1 LAGILKKPQPPSEQV
16 GIENEECHI
25 AMNTSEGFNGQ
36 GQQANPC
43 VMVIFGASGDLTK
56 RKLIPALCNL
66 AKDRLLSQ
74 QFAVIGFSYDSI
86 TTEAFRT
93 QLSKDIK
100 EFAGEPVDGKLW
112 DGLLERIYYVQGDFQ
127 DAAAYERLKQ
137 QIAAAEKVHSTQ
149 GNRFYYLAVSP
160 KFFAPVVKQLGQAGL
175 TQEVDGKWAR
185 VIVEK
190 PFGRDLASAKELNS
204 ELKQILSEQQIYRI
218 DHYLGK
224 ETVQNLMVFRFAN
237 SIAEPL
243 WNRNFIDSVQITA
256 AETVGVE
263 QRGGFYETAGAL
275 RDMVPNHLFQLLSL
289 AAMEPPISF
298 DADAVRDKQAEIL
311 HAVQVPTHEQVLSTA
326 VRGQY
331 GEGTKWGER
340 LSAYRAEPSVS
351 AASNT
356 ETFAALK
363 LHIDNWRWS
372 GVPFYLRTG
381 KRLQRRATEIAIQ
394 FRRSPFVL
402 FRKTQIAD
410 LQTNRLVIHIQP
422 DEGISLRF
430 GAKVPGSVMRLGLVN
445 MEFDYA
451 RDFGPSHSTGYERL
465 LHDCMIGDAT
475 LFQRADMV
483 EAGWSV
489 IQPVLEVWSSLK
501 PEPFPNYP
509 SGSWGPAEA
518 DELLSRDG
526 RAWRTIG
533 EEHVLPEPSQVPATV
548 QRATAGVH

>member
-1 LAGILKKPQPPSEQV
+1 MTEIVQE
-16 GIENEECHI
+16 
-25 AMNTSEGFNGQ
+25 Q
-36 GQQANPC
+36 GQQASPC

-66 AKDRLLSQ
+66 AKDRLLSP
-74 QFAVIGFSYDSI
+74 QFAVIGFSYDSM
-86 TTEAFRT
+86 TTEAFKA

-100 EFAGEPVDGKLW
+100 EFAPEPVDGKLW
-112 DGLLERIYYVQGDFQ
+112 DWFLERIYYVQGDFQ
-127 DAAAYERLKQ
+127 DSAAYGRLQ
-137 QIAAAEKVHSTQ
+137 AQIAAAEKTHSTQ
-149 GNRFYYLAVSP
+149 GNRFFYLAVSP

-175 TQEVDGKWAR
+175 TQELDGKWTR

-190 PFGRDLASAKELNS
+190 PFGRDLDSAKELNR
-204 ELKQILSEQQIYRI
+204 ELKQILNEQQIYRI

-237 SIAEPL
+237 AIAEPL
-243 WNRNFIDSVQITA
+243 WNRNFINSVQITA

-263 QRGGFYETAGAL
+263 QRGAFYETAGAL

-289 AAMEPPISF
+289 TAMEPPISF

-311 HAVQVPTHEQVLSTA
+311 HAVQVPNPEDVVTTA

-331 GEGTKWGER
+331 GEGVAGEER
-340 LSAYRAEPSVS
+340 LLAYRNEAKVS
-351 AASNT
+351 PASNT
-356 ETFAALK
+356 ETYVALK

-381 KRLQRRATEIAIQ
+381 KRLPRRATEIAIQ
-394 FRRSPFVL
+394 FRRPPFVL
-402 FRKTQIAD
+402 FRKTKIAD
-410 LQTNRLVIHIQP
+410 LHTNQLVIHIQP

-430 GAKVPGSVMRLGLVN
+430 GAKVPGPVMQLGLVN
-445 MEFDYA
+445 MEFDYE
-451 RDFGPSHSTGYERL
+451 RDFGRSHNTGYERL

-483 EAGWSV
+483 EAGWKV
-489 IQPVLEVWSSLK
+489 IQPVLDVWK
-501 PEPFPNYP
+501 AVPAERFPNYAA
-509 SGSWGPAEA
+509 GSWGPAEA
-518 DELLSRDG
+518 DELLARDR

-533 EEHVLPEPSQVPATV
+533 KEQLSSELSEVPATLG
-548 QRATAGVH
+548 RATAGAR

>member
-1 LAGILKKPQPPSEQV
+1 
-16 GIENEECHI
+16 
-25 AMNTSEGFNGQ
+25 
-36 GQQANPC
+36 
-43 VMVIFGASGDLTK
+43 MVIFGASGDLTK

-66 AKDRLLSQ
+66 AKDQLLSQ
-74 QFAVIGFSYDSI
+74 QFAVIGFSNDSM
-86 TTEAFRT
+86 TTESFRA

-100 EFAGEPVDGKLW
+100 EFATEPVDTKLW
-112 DGLLERIYYVQGDFQ
+112 DWFVERIYYVQGDFQ
-127 DAAAYERLKQ
+127 DSAAYARLKAQ
-137 QIAAAEKVHSTQ
+137 VEAVEKANTTQ
-149 GNRFYYLAVSP
+149 GNRFFYLAVAT
-160 KFFAPVVKQLGQAGL
+160 KFFAPVAKQLGQAGL
-175 TQEVDGKWAR
+175 TQEGDGKWAR

-190 PFGRDLASAKELNS
+190 PFGRDLESAKELNR
-204 ELKQILSEQQIYRI
+204 ELKKILTEQQICRI

-289 AAMEPPISF
+289 TTMEPPISF

-311 HAVQVPTHEQVLSTA
+311 HAVQVLTPEEVLSNA

-331 GEGTKWGER
+331 GEGVMNGER
-340 LSAYRAEPSVS
+340 LQAYRNEVKVS
-351 AASNT
+351 PTSNT
-356 ETFAALK
+356 DTYIALK
-363 LHIDNWRWS
+363 LQIDNWRWA

-381 KRLQRRATEIAIQ
+381 KRLPRRMTEIAIQ
-394 FRRSPFVL
+394 FRRCPFVL
-402 FRKTQIAD
+402 FRNTPISD
-410 LQTNRLVIHIQP
+410 LETNRLVIHIQP

-451 RDFGPSHSTGYERL
+451 RDFGSAHSTGYERL
-465 LHDCMIGDAT
+465 IHDCMIGDAT

-483 EAGWSV
+483 EAGWKV
-489 IQPVLEVWSSLK
+489 IQPVLDVWQAL
-501 PEPFPNYP
+501 PAGGFPNYAA
-509 SGSWGPAEA
+509 GTWGPAEA
-518 DELLSRDG
+518 DRLLARDG
-526 RAWRTIG
+526 RAWRATEDEQPKTEIN
-533 EEHVLPEPSQVPATV
+533 QTPAAV
-548 QRATAGVH
+548 GRATAGVR

>member
-1 LAGILKKPQPPSEQV
+1 MTELMHE
-16 GIENEECHI
+16 
-25 AMNTSEGFNGQ
+25 Q
-36 GQQANPC
+36 GQHASPC

-66 AKDRLLSQ
+66 AQGKLLSS
-74 QFAVIGFSYDSI
+74 QFAIIGFSYDSI

-100 EFAGEPVDGKLW
+100 EFAPEPVDPKLW
-112 DGLLERIYYVQGDFQ
+112 DWFLERIYYVQGDFQ
-127 DAAAYERLKQ
+127 DSTAYEKLKA
-137 QIAAAEKVHSTQ
+137 QIAAAEKAHSTQ

-175 TQEVDGKWAR
+175 TQESDGKWAR

-190 PFGRDLASAKELNS
+190 PFGRDLDSAKELNR
-204 ELKQILSEQQIYRI
+204 ELKQILNEQQIYRI

-263 QRGGFYETAGAL
+263 RRGGYYETSGAL

-289 AAMEPPISF
+289 TAMEPPISF
-298 DADAVRDKQAEIL
+298 DANAVRDKQAEIL
-311 HAVQVPTHEQVLSTA
+311 HAVQPLSPEEVLTSA

-331 GEGTKWGER
+331 GEGIAGDER
-340 LSAYRAEPSVS
+340 SLAYRQEPNVS
-351 AASNT
+351 PSSDT
-356 ETFAALK
+356 ETYVALK
-363 LHIDNWRWS
+363 LHVDTWRWA

-381 KRLQRRATEIAIQ
+381 KRLARRATEIAIQ
-394 FRRSPFVL
+394 FRRSPIVL
-402 FRKTQIAD
+402 FRKTKIAD

-430 GAKVPGSVMRLGLVN
+430 GAKVPGPVMRLGLVN

-451 RDFGPSHSTGYERL
+451 RDFGSSHSTGYERL
-465 LHDCMIGDAT
+465 LYDCMIGDAT

-483 EAGWSV
+483 EAGWKV
-489 IQPVLEVWSSLK
+489 IQPVLDVWKAL
-501 PEPFPNYP
+501 PAQRFPNYAA
-509 SGSWGPAEA
+509 GSWGPAEA
-518 DELLSRDG
+518 DELLTQDG

-533 EEHVLPEPSQVPATV
+533 EEHVSSESSEVPATV
-548 QRATAGVH
+548 GRATAGAD

>member
-1 LAGILKKPQPPSEQV
+1 MSD
-16 GIENEECHI
+16 
-25 AMNTSEGFNGQ
+25 SFNGH
-36 GQQANPC
+36 GQQASSC

-66 AKDRLLSQ
+66 AKDKLLSQ

-86 TTEAFRT
+86 TTEAFRA

-100 EFAGEPVDGKLW
+100 EFAGEPVDAKLW
-112 DGLLERIYYVQGDFQ
+112 DWLLERIYYVQGDFQ
-127 DAAAYERLKQ
+127 DAAAYDRLKQ
-137 QIAAAEKVHSTQ
+137 QMAAAEKAHSTQ

-160 KFFAPVVKQLGQAGL
+160 KFFAPVAKQLGQAGL
-175 TQEVDGKWAR
+175 TQESDGKWAR

-190 PFGRDLASAKELNS
+190 PFGRDLGSAKELNR
-204 ELKQILSEQQIYRI
+204 ELKQILNEQQIYRI

-263 QRGGFYETAGAL
+263 HRGGFYETAGAL

-289 AAMEPPISF
+289 TAMEPPISF

-311 HAVQVPTHEQVLSTA
+311 HAVQVSKPEDVMSMA

-331 GEGTKWGER
+331 GQGTTGAER
-340 LSAYRAEPSVS
+340 LLAYRTEPMVS
-351 AASNT
+351 ADSNT
-356 ETFAALK
+356 ETYAALR
-363 LHIDNWRWS
+363 LEIDNWRWA

-381 KRLQRRATEIAIQ
+381 KRLSRRTTEIAIQ
-394 FRRSPFVL
+394 FRRAPFVL
-402 FRKTQIAD
+402 FRNTKISD
-410 LQTNRLVIHIQP
+410 LQTNRLAIHIQP
-422 DEGISLRF
+422 DEGISLSF
-430 GAKVPGSVMRLGLVN
+430 GAKVPGPVMKLGSVN

-451 RDFGPSHSTGYERL
+451 RDFGRSHSTGYERL
-465 LHDCMIGDAT
+465 LYDCMMGDAT

-483 EAGWSV
+483 EAGWRV
-489 IQPVLEVWSSLK
+489 IQPVLDLWKALPVQG
-501 PEPFPNYP
+501 FPNYAA
-509 SGSWGPAEA
+509 GSWGPAEA
-518 DELLSRDG
+518 DGLLARDG
-526 RAWRTIG
+526 RAWRII
-533 EEHVLPEPSQVPATV
+533 EEERTLPEPS
-548 QRATAGVH
+548 

>member
-1 LAGILKKPQPPSEQV
+1 MPDRTNMTESFTEHG
-16 GIENEECHI
+16 H
-25 AMNTSEGFNGQ
+25 
-36 GQQANPC
+36 QASPC

-66 AKDRLLSQ
+66 AKDKLLSP
-74 QFAVIGFSYDSI
+74 QFAVIGFSYNSM
-86 TTEAFRT
+86 TTEEFRA
-93 QLSKDIK
+93 QLTKDIK
-100 EFAGEPVDGKLW
+100 ECAPEPIDSQLW
-112 DGLLERIYYVQGDFQ
+112 NWFLERTYYVQGDFQ
-127 DAAAYERLKQ
+127 DSAAYGRLQ
-137 QIAAAEKVHSTQ
+137 EQIAAAEKNHSTQ
-149 GNRFYYLAVSP
+149 GNRFFYLAVSP

-175 TQEVDGKWAR
+175 TQEEDGKWAR

-190 PFGRDLASAKELNS
+190 PFGRDLPSAKQLNRD
-204 ELKQILSEQQIYRI
+204 LKQILDEQQIYRI

-224 ETVQNLMVFRFAN
+224 E
-237 SIAEPL
+237 
-243 WNRNFIDSVQITA
+243 SVQITA

-263 QRGGFYETAGAL
+263 QRGGYYETSGAL

-289 AAMEPPISF
+289 TAMEPPISF

-311 HAVQVPTHEQVLSTA
+311 HAVQVPKPEDVMSMA

-331 GEGTKWGER
+331 GQGMAGAEP
-340 LSAYRAEPSVS
+340 LPAYRTEPMVS

-356 ETFAALK
+356 ETYAALR
-363 LHIDNWRWS
+363 LEIDNWRWA

-381 KRLQRRATEIAIQ
+381 KPLSRRMTEIAIQ

-402 FRKTQIAD
+402 FRNTKIAD

-430 GAKVPGSVMRLGLVN
+430 GAKVPGPVMQLGLVN

-451 RDFGPSHSTGYERL
+451 RDFGRSHSTGYERL
-465 LHDCMIGDAT
+465 MYDCMMGDAT

-483 EAGWSV
+483 EAGWRV
-489 IQPVLEVWSSLK
+489 IQPVLDAWSSTPAK
-501 PEPFPNYP
+501 GFPNYAA
-509 SGSWGPAEA
+509 GSWGPEES
-518 DELLSRDG
+518 DELLRRDG

-533 EEHVLPEPSQVPATV
+533 EDHPVSEPSEVPAAV
-548 QRATAGVH
+548 GRATAGAR

>member
-1 LAGILKKPQPPSEQV
+1 MTEPTHE
-16 GIENEECHI
+16 
-25 AMNTSEGFNGQ
+25 Q
-36 GQQANPC
+36 GQHASPC

-66 AKDRLLSQ
+66 AQGKLLSS
-74 QFAVIGFSYDSI
+74 QFAIIGFSYDSI

-100 EFAGEPVDGKLW
+100 EFATERVDPKLW
-112 DGLLERIYYVQGDFQ
+112 DWFLERIYYVQGDFQ

-137 QIAAAEKVHSTQ
+137 QIAAAENAHSTE

-175 TQEVDGKWAR
+175 AQESDGKWTR

-190 PFGRDLASAKELNS
+190 PFGRDVDSAKELNR
-204 ELKQILSEQQIYRI
+204 ELKQILNEQQIYRI

-243 WNRNFIDSVQITA
+243 WNGNFIDSVQITA

-263 QRGGFYETAGAL
+263 HRGGYYETSGAL

-289 AAMEPPISF
+289 TAMEPPISF
-298 DADAVRDKQAEIL
+298 DADAVRDKQAEVL
-311 HAVQVPTHEQVLSTA
+311 HAVQALSPEEVLTSA

-331 GEGTKWGER
+331 GEGIEGKER
-340 LSAYRAEPSVS
+340 LSAYRQEPNVSPSSDAETYV
-351 AASNT
+351 
-356 ETFAALK
+356 ALK
-363 LHIDNWRWS
+363 LHVDTWRWA

-381 KRLQRRATEIAIQ
+381 KRLARRATEIAIQ
-394 FRRSPFVL
+394 FRRSPIVL
-402 FRKTQIAD
+402 FRKTEIAD

-430 GAKVPGSVMRLGLVN
+430 GAKVPGPVMRLGLVN
-445 MEFDYA
+445 MDFDYA
-451 RDFGPSHSTGYERL
+451 RDFGSSHSTGYERL
-465 LHDCMIGDAT
+465 LYDCMIGDAT

-483 EAGWSV
+483 EAGWNV
-489 IQPVLEVWSSLK
+489 IQPVLDVWKAL
-501 PEPFPNYP
+501 PAQRFPNYAA
-509 SGSWGPAEA
+509 GSWGPAEA
-518 DELLSRDG
+518 DELLARDG
-526 RAWRTIG
+526 RAWRLIG
-533 EEHVLPEPSQVPATV
+533 EDHVSSEPSKVSATV
-548 QRATAGVH
+548 GRATAGAD

>member
-1 LAGILKKPQPPSEQV
+1 MTESFTEHG
-16 GIENEECHI
+16 H
-25 AMNTSEGFNGQ
+25 
-36 GQQANPC
+36 QASPC

-66 AKDRLLSQ
+66 AKDKLLSP
-74 QFAVIGFSYDSI
+74 QFAVIGFSYNSM
-86 TTEAFRT
+86 TTEAFRA
-93 QLSKDIK
+93 QLTKDIK
-100 EFAGEPVDGKLW
+100 EFAPEPIDSRLW
-112 DGLLERIYYVQGDFQ
+112 DWLLERTYYVQGDFQ
-127 DAAAYERLKQ
+127 DSAAYGRLQ
-137 QIAAAEKVHSTQ
+137 AQIAAAEKTHSTQ
-149 GNRFYYLAVSP
+149 GNRFFYLAVSP

-175 TQEVDGKWAR
+175 TQEEDGKWAR

-190 PFGRDLASAKELNS
+190 PFGRDLASAKQLNRD
-204 ELKQILSEQQIYRI
+204 LKQILDEQQIYRI

-263 QRGGFYETAGAL
+263 QRGGYYETSGAL

-289 AAMEPPISF
+289 TAMEPPISF
-298 DADAVRDKQAEIL
+298 DADAVRDKQ
-311 HAVQVPTHEQVLSTA
+311 
-326 VRGQY
+326 
-331 GEGTKWGER
+331 
-340 LSAYRAEPSVS
+340 
-351 AASNT
+351 
-356 ETFAALK
+356 ETYAALR
-363 LHIDNWRWS
+363 LEIDNWRWA

-381 KRLQRRATEIAIQ
+381 KRLPRRMTEIAIQ

-402 FRKTQIAD
+402 FRNTKISD

-430 GAKVPGSVMRLGLVN
+430 GAKVPGPVMQLGLVN

-451 RDFGPSHSTGYERL
+451 RDFGRSHSTGYERL
-465 LHDCMIGDAT
+465 MYDCMMGDAT

-483 EAGWSV
+483 EAGWRV
-489 IQPVLEVWSSLK
+489 IQPVLDAWSDAPAKS
-501 PEPFPNYP
+501 FPNYAA
-509 SGSWGPAEA
+509 GSWGPAES
-518 DELLSRDG
+518 DELLGRDG

-533 EEHVLPEPSQVPATV
+533 EDHPVSEPSEVPAAV
-548 QRATAGVH
+548 GRATAGVR

>member
-1 LAGILKKPQPPSEQV
+1 MTEV
-16 GIENEECHI
+16 FHE
-25 AMNTSEGFNGQ
+25 Q
-36 GQQANPC
+36 GQQASPC

-66 AKDRLLSQ
+66 AKDQLLSP
-74 QFAVIGFSYDSI
+74 QFAVIGFSYDSM
-86 TTEAFRT
+86 TTEAFRA

-100 EFAGEPVDGKLW
+100 EFAPEAVNDKLW
-112 DGLLERIYYVQGDFQ
+112 DWFLERIYYVQGDFQ
-127 DAAAYERLKQ
+127 DPAAYEKLRA
-137 QIAAAEKVHSTQ
+137 QIQVADKAHSTA
-149 GNRFYYLAVSP
+149 GNRFFYLAVAP
-160 KFFAPVVKQLGQAGL
+160 KFFAPVAKQLGQAGL
-175 TQEVDGKWAR
+175 TQEQNGKWAR

-190 PFGRDLASAKELNS
+190 PFGRDLDSAKELNR
-204 ELKQILSEQQIYRI
+204 ELKQILDEQQIYRI

-237 SIAEPL
+237 SLAEPL

-289 AAMEPPISF
+289 TAMEPPISF

-311 HAVQVPTHEQVLSTA
+311 HAIQVPNPEDVATTA

-331 GEGTKWGER
+331 GEGSAGGER
-340 LSAYRAEPSVS
+340 LLAYRNEARVS
-351 AASNT
+351 PTSNT
-356 ETFAALK
+356 ETYVALK
-363 LHIDNWRWS
+363 LEIDNWRWS

-381 KRLQRRATEIAIQ
+381 KRLARRATEIAIQ
-394 FRRSPFVL
+394 FRRPPFVL
-402 FRKTQIAD
+402 FRNTKIAD
-410 LQTNRLVIHIQP
+410 LETNRLVVHIQP

-430 GAKVPGSVMRLGLVN
+430 GAKVPGPVMQLGLVN

-451 RDFGPSHSTGYERL
+451 RDFGRSHNTGYERL

-483 EAGWSV
+483 EAGWKV
-489 IQPVLEVWSSLK
+489 ITPILDVWRTV
-501 PEPFPNYP
+501 PAERFPNYDA
-509 SGSWGPAEA
+509 GTWGPAEA
-518 DELLSRDG
+518 DELLARDG
-526 RAWRTIG
+526 RSWRTI
-533 EEHVLPEPSQVPATV
+533 EEDQLSSGPSEVPATV
-548 QRATAGVH
+548 GRATAGVR